1 MSLIGQPLSRV
12 DGVKKVTG
20 TATFSAEHKLP
31 RLAHAV
37 LVMSTIP
44 SGRIS
49 AVDSAAA
56 EKMRGVITVM
66 THLNAPRLPSAGK
79 AAAGQPPAGRVLN
92 LLQDDRVHY
101 NNQPVALVVAD
112 TFEHAVDA
120 ARHVRLRYE
129 ADKATLDF
137 EQAKMQPVDPK
148 KAKDGPAD
156 TNRGKLEDGIA
167 AGVAQIDVSYRTP
180 VEHHNPMEPHAT
192 IAAWEGDRLT
202 LYDATQYVTGD
213 RNTVAKTLGI
223 SPDKVRVICPYVGGG
238 FGCKGSTWSHVV
250 LAAMAARRAGRPVKL
265 VLDRP
270 QMFGPVGHRPNTEQ
284 RMLLAAGKDG
294 ALTAVKHNVLASTS
308 FQEDWLE
315 TSALVTRMMYASPNQ
330 QTTHRLARLN
340 VGTPTFTRAPGEA
353 SGSFALECAMDELA
367 YELKVDPIDLR
378 LRNYAAQDPEKKKPW
393 SSNALRECYRV
404 GAERFG
410 WAKRDPR
417 PLSMREGNTLIG
429 LGMACATY
437 PANRSAASATARLLP
452 DGSAVVQ
459 SGTQDLGTGTYTVM
473 TQVAAEALGLPPE
486 RVRFEL
492 GDSALPKAPVS
503 GGSQSVASVSPAVQA
518 AATALRAKLVA
529 LAIADRNSPLAGAS
543 ADDVASENG
552 WLFLRGATDRREPY
566 AAILARNGG
575 RALEASAD
583 TKSGSEKEEYS
594 MHSFGAV
601 FAEVHVDAELGEL
614 RVPRITAAYGVGQ
627 LLNEKTGH
635 SQLMGGIV
643 WGVGM
648 ALMEQTEYDLRY
660 GRPVNANLAEYHVPV
675 NADIG
680 IIDISVVP
688 EKDAYIN
695 PLGAKGIG
703 EIGITGVAAAIANAV
718 YHATGKRIR
727 DLPITLDKLLT

>member
-12 DGVKKVTG
+12 DGIRKVTG
-20 TATFSAEHKLP
+20 SATFAAEHKIA
-31 RLAHAV
+31 RLAHAA
-37 LVMSTIP
+37 LVMSTVP
-44 SGRIS
+44 SGRI
-49 AVDSAAA
+49 ARVDSAEA

-120 ARHVRLRYE
+120 ARHVRLTYHAE
-129 ADKATLDF
+129 QAATDF
-137 EQAKMQPVDPK
+137 EQAKLQQVDPK

-156 TNRGKLEDGIA
+156 SNRGNLDDGIA
-167 AGVAQIDVSYRTP
+167 AGVAQIDVAYRTP

-192 IAAWEGDRLT
+192 IALWEGERLT
-202 LYDATQYVTGD
+202 LYDSTQYVSGD
-213 RNTVAKTLGI
+213 RNTVARTLGI
-223 SPDKVRVICPYVGGG
+223 APDKVRVICPYVGGG
-238 FGCKGSTWSHVV
+238 FGSKGSTWSHVV

-270 QMFGPVGHRPNTEQ
+270 QMFGPVGHRPHTEQ
-284 RMLLAAGKDG
+284 RMLLAAAKDG
-294 ALTAVKHNVLASTS
+294 ALTAVRHNVIASTS

-315 TSALVTRMMYASPNQ
+315 TSALVTRMLYAAPNQ

-340 VGTPTFTRAPGEA
+340 TGTPTFMRAPGEA
-353 SGSFALECAMDELA
+353 SGSFALESAMDELA
-367 YELKVDPIDLR
+367 YELKVDPVDLR
-378 LRNYAAQDPEKKKPW
+378 LRNYAGRDPQKDKPW

-410 WAKRDPR
+410 WVRRDPR
-417 PLSMREGNTLIG
+417 PMSMRNGTTLIG
-429 LGMACATY
+429 MGMATATY

-473 TQVAAEALGLPPE
+473 TQVAADALGLPLDK
-486 RVRFEL
+486 VRFEL

-518 AATALRAKLVA
+518 AAAAVRARLVA
-529 LAIADRNSPLAGAS
+529 LAIADRASPLSGAS
-543 ADDVASENG
+543 ADQVASEDG
-552 WLFLRGATDRREPY
+552 WLMLRAAPERREPY
-566 AAILARNGG
+566 AAVLARHGG
-575 RALEASAD
+575 RALEASAESR
-583 TKSGSEKEEYS
+583 SGSEKEEYS
-594 MHSFGAV
+594 MHAFGAV
-601 FAEVHVDAELGEL
+601 FAEVHVDAELGEI
-614 RVPRITAAYGVGQ
+614 RVPRITAAYGVGN
-627 LLNEKTGH
+627 LLNAKTGH
-635 SQLMGGIV
+635 SQLMGGVV

-648 ALMEQTEYDLRY
+648 ALMEATEYDLRY

-680 IIDISVVP
+680 AIDIVVVP
-688 EKDAYIN
+688 EQDAQIN

-718 YHATGKRIR
+718 YHATGKRVR
-727 DLPITLDKLLT
+727 DLPITLDKVLV